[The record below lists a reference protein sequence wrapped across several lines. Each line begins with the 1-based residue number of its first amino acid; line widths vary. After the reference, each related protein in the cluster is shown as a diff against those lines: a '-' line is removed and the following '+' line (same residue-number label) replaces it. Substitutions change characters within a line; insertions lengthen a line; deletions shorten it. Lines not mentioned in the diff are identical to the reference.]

1 MGSRCERLL
10 RETGLLAGAG
20 LVPGLHGGGDDG
32 DPREGWDILQD
43 PLTKLGEEQSS
54 LAPSEIPVTDHVERK
69 E

>member
-1 MGSRCERLL
+1 MVGLGWISAGSRCERLL

-20 LVPGLHGGGDDG
+20 LVPGLRGGGDDG

-54 LAPSEIPVTDHVERK
+54 WRRVRFR
-69 E
+69 